1 MPSAAGTPV
10 TVPDLREVVTRWP
23 EYAATAARHG
33 IRAAAGIPLKLEDT
47 TIGALDLYARE
58 VRDWPAEDVAAAQVL
73 ADMATS
79 YLVNVSKLEQ
89 HRQLN
94 EQLEQA
100 LQSRIV
106 IEQAKGI
113 TANAGAVSVDSA
125 FGLIRRHARSQN
137 ANAEKRGRSDSPR
150 RLQV

>member
-1 MPSAAGTPV
+1 
-10 TVPDLREVVTRWP
+10 
-23 EYAATAARHG
+23 
-33 IRAAAGIPLKLEDT
+33 
-47 TIGALDLYARE
+47 
-58 VRDWPAEDVAAAQVL
+58 
-73 ADMATS
+73 
-79 YLVNVSKLEQ
+79 
-89 HRQLN
+89 LN

>member
-1 MPSAAGTPV
+1 
-10 TVPDLREVVTRWP
+10 VVTRWP

-33 IRAAAGIPLKLEDT
+33 IRAAAGVPLKLEGT
-47 TIGALDLYARE
+47 AIGALDLYARE
-58 VRDWPAEDVAAAQVL
+58 VREWSAEDVAAAQVL

-94 EQLEQA
+94 EQLQQA
-100 LQSRIV
+100 LHGRVV

-113 TANAGAVSVDSA
+113 TANARAVSVDVA
-125 FGLIRRHARSQN
+125 FDLIRRHARSRS
-137 ANAEKRGRSDSPR
+137 ATVRSVAEAIVRSG
-150 RLQV
+150 LQV